1 MTCKS
6 LNNGNVGNSH
16 FPLQSGCPLS
26 EVILYSVYAMVNLD
40 CPLNGDLS
48 SFGVSFI
55 RGSTVS
61 NNKKIVILLF
71 VARYTIA
78 YSMNGILQMKS
89 S

>member
-1 MTCKS
+1 MMTCKS
-6 LNNGNVGNSH
+6 LINGHVGNGH
-16 FPLQSGCPLS
+16 FVHYRGCPLS
-26 EVILYSVYAMVNLD
+26 EVILYHVYTTVILG

-55 RGSTVS
+55 SGSTVS
-61 NNKKIVILLF
+61 NSLVILLF

-78 YSMNGILQMKS
+78 YFMTGILQMKS

>member
-1 MTCKS
+1 MMTCKS
-6 LNNGNVGNSH
+6 LNNGHVGNSH
-16 FPLQSGCPLS
+16 FPLQRGCPLS
-26 EVILYSVYAMVNLD
+26 EVILYSVILD

-61 NNKKIVILLF
+61 NNKSIVILLF
-71 VARYTIA
+71 AARYTIA
-78 YSMNGILQMKS
+78 YSRILQMKS

>member
-1 MTCKS
+1 
-6 LNNGNVGNSH
+6 
-16 FPLQSGCPLS
+16 
-26 EVILYSVYAMVNLD
+26 MVNLD

-61 NNKKIVILLF
+61 NNKYIVILLF